1 MLSTVSG
8 ATAGSSAG
16 KANHK
21 PEVAI
26 NTDSWGIRGAEN
38 GSNPWFSTGS
48 DNGGVMIILGWGNM
62 DGMAVDHRERA
73 SLIRI
78 AQYFLFSSFTSSD
91 I

>member
-48 DNGGVMIILGWGNM
+48 DNGGGMIILGWGNM

-73 SLIRI
+73 SLIRHRAVLFI
-78 AQYFLFSSFTSSD
+78 FLFPSSD